1 MINQNN
7 SYPKCVNH
15 DNLYDSLKMSTNVT
29 VIKNAILKLIKPTQE
44 REQGGGVEDT
54 SPLVFFALALSFLMD
69 PQAIH
74 RLRPHSL

>member
-29 VIKNAILKLIKPTQE
+29 VIKNAILKLIKLTQE
-44 REQGGGVEDT
+44 RGQGGGLKT
-54 SPLVFFALALSFLMD
+54 PPL
-69 PQAIH
+69 
-74 RLRPHSL
+74 